1 MDLIAERI
9 KYLHYS
15 GKWVNYW
22 YWRTRD
28 QKEIDFVE
36 ESDGEINAYEF
47 KWNPKAKVQYPNA
60 QFTIVDQQNFDRILM
75 DQDRMDD

>member
-1 MDLIAERI
+1 M
-9 KYLHYS
+9 
-15 GKWVNYW
+15 
-22 YWRTRD
+22 
-28 QKEIDFVE
+28 
-36 ESDGEINAYEF
+36 GEFNAYEF